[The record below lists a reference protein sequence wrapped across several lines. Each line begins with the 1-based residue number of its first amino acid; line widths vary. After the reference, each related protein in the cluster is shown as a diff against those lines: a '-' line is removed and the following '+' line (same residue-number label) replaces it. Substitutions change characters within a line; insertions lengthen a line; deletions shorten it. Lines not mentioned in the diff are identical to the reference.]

1 MVQENTASPVLG
13 VVRRGLE
20 SAEAPYE
27 RTYLRINGG
36 ITFVWASVARN
47 ALGRGEGGGEKEKM
61 DGGINGRGKLPLNG
75 SG

>member
-1 MVQENTASPVLG
+1 MLQENTASAVLG

-20 SAEAPYE
+20 SAV

>member
-13 VVRRGLE
+13 VARRGLE

-47 ALGRGEGGGEKEKM
+47 ALGRRGGEKEKM

>member
-47 ALGRGEGGGEKEKM
+47 ALGRGGEKEKM
-61 DGGINGRGKLPLNG
+61 DGGINGGGKLPLNG